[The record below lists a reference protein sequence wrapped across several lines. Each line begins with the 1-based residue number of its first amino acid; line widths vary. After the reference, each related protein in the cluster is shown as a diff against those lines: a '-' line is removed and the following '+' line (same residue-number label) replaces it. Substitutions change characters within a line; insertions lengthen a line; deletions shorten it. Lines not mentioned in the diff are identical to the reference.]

1 MMHLTKKVRI
11 NLLWVHEDYLKPAI
25 YDLKYT
31 LRTEVKNDS
40 TREQLAEQQNI
51 SFVLLNFFINEY
63 LHNTVIY
70 ETKQRAWLEKFMPE
84 FNNTLTILPELTES
98 MFLSAIHS
106 KFNTLVMEDTIV
118 EHIEIVD
125 VAQDLSYNY
134 FNDTF
139 KYEEL
144 PNMEDWL
151 GELSFWKTPWYF
163 RKDLS
168 TFDNVALTQEE
179 YDLWSKD
186 EERQEVVSQLELAYN
201 ELLNDIKQEYS
212 NSLPSTPK
220 EGKIIELT
228 KEKKRNHLKL
238 VPKEPK

>member
-84 FNNTLTILPELTES
+84 FNNTLTVKQLRIL
-98 MFLSAIHS
+98 
-106 KFNTLVMEDTIV
+106 V
-118 EHIEIVD
+118 ENGFPGDSNCDPLFICNK
-125 VAQDLSYNY
+125 QTN
-134 FNDTF
+134 
-139 KYEEL
+139 K
-144 PNMEDWL
+144 
-151 GELSFWKTPWYF
+151 K
-163 RKDLS
+163 
-168 TFDNVALTQEE
+168 ALT
-179 YDLWSKD
+179 K
-186 EERQEVVSQLELAYN
+186 N
-201 ELLNDIKQEYS
+201 E
-212 NSLPSTPK
+212 
-220 EGKIIELT
+220 IIE
-228 KEKKRNHLKL
+228 KL
-238 VPKEPK
+238 IGIMEIQQ